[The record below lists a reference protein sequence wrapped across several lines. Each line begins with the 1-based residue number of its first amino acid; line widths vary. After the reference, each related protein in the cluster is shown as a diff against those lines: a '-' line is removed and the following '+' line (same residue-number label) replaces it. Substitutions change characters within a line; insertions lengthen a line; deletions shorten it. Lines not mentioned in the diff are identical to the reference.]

1 MNATVKSLGIDQLG
15 LENRLALVGEIWDTI
30 AEASEIP
37 LTPAQRAE
45 LGHRIAEDDANPNET
60 IAWEEIRAASLARLS
75 K

>member
-30 AEASEIP
+30 AESAELP

-45 LGHRIAEDDANPNET
+45 LGRRIAEDDANPDDT